1 MARVLVSGSSGF
13 VGTALCKQL
22 EHLGYSVLRLVR
34 KPSSAP
40 DEVYWN
46 IEQSQIQ
53 TEKINGISA
62 VIHLA
67 GENIAAGRWTEDRKA
82 LIRNSRVMSTNL
94 LAQTLANLPSPPAVF
109 VSASAVGIYG
119 DRGDQLCT
127 EETVAGQG
135 FLAETAIAWEA
146 ATQAARSRG
155 IRVVTP
161 RIGVVIDWKGGA
173 LQRMRTPFILGV
185 GGRLGSG
192 KQYMSWISLVDLV
205 NLIIFCVEN
214 KNVNG
219 AVNAVA
225 PTPVTNAQFT
235 SIVAKNLNRP
245 ALFPVPAWALRLLL
259 GEFADAALL
268 SSTRVSAAKAVELG
282 FNFTHKELAQA
293 LE

>member
-1 MARVLVSGSSGF
+1 MSGSSGF
-13 VGTALCKQL
+13 VGTAICKQL
-22 EHLGYSVLRLVR
+22 ERLGYTVLRLVR

-40 DEVYWN
+40 NEVYWN

-53 TEKINGISA
+53 TEKLSDISA

-67 GENIAAGRWTEDRKA
+67 GENIAAGRWTDERKA
-82 LIRNSRVMSTNL
+82 LIRSSRVMSTNL
-94 LAQTLANLPSPPAVF
+94 LAQTLANLPVPPSVF

-119 DRGDQLCT
+119 DSGDTLCT
-127 EETVAGQG
+127 EETAPGQG
-135 FLAETAIAWEA
+135 FLVETAIAWEA
-146 ATQAARSRG
+146 ATQAAHSRG

-219 AVNAVA
+219 AINAVS

-235 SIVAKNLNRP
+235 TIVAKHLKRP
-245 ALFPVPAWALRLLL
+245 ALFPVPAWVLRLLL

-268 SSTRVSAAKAVELG
+268 SSTRASAGKAIEHG
-282 FNFTHKELAQA
+282 FIFAHKELAQA
-293 LE
+293 LAQ